1 MMIDYATWLNLII
14 RWAHIIVGIGWIGT
28 SFYFVA
34 LDYALRKQ
42 DASED
47 GVMGDAWQVH
57 GGGFYHVKKFMVAP
71 DHLPEHLIW
80 YKWDAYL
87 TWITGFALLAAQ
99 YYLNADVYLIDPS
112 KVVMSEGVAVGFSIA
127 SLVAG
132 WLIYDLICRLTQ
144 SRSALV
150 TAILVFVFLIA
161 SAYIYTHVYSGR
173 GALIHVGAMI
183 GTMMAVNV
191 FGVIIPNQ
199 KTIVASLIA
208 GEAPD
213 PRLGK
218 IGKQRSLHNNYLT
231 LPVLLM
237 MVSNHYPVLSSH
249 AHTWLVVALIIIVG
263 ACIRHLINRH
273 EAGDE
278 LKSFIWALPVAAIV
292 LLAVVI
298 ITAPRPLPVPQTQAG
313 SSTAAEMISDAEAL
327 SIVQTHCGACHA
339 PIEGFEDYFVP
350 PKDIPLITIQDLV
363 RYRAQIREQSV
374 ISRAMPMGNPTGMTD
389 QERAQ
394 LGAWLASQ

>member
-1 MMIDYATWLNLII
+1 MIIDYATWLNLII
-14 RWAHIIVGIGWIGT
+14 RWAHIIVGIGWIGA

-34 LDYALRKQ
+34 LDYSLRKQ
-42 DASED
+42 GDQDD
-47 GVMGDAWQVH
+47 GVMGEAWQVH

-71 DHLPEHLIW
+71 DELPEHLIW

-87 TWITGFALLAAQ
+87 TWITGFALLAVQ
-99 YYLNADVYLIDPS
+99 YYLSADVYLIDPS
-112 KVVMSEGVAVGFSIA
+112 KVVMSEGVAVGLSVVTLI
-127 SLVAG
+127 AG
-132 WLIYDLICRLTQ
+132 WVIYDLICRLTQ
-144 SRSALV
+144 NQSALV
-150 TAILVFVFLIA
+150 TAILVFIFLIA
-161 SAYIYTHVYSGR
+161 AAYLYTNIYSGR

-199 KTIVASLIA
+199 KKIVASLIA

-237 MVSNHYPVLSSH
+237 MVSNHYPILSSH
-249 AHTWLVVALIIIVG
+249 THTWLVVALIIIVG

-278 LKSFIWALPVAAIV
+278 LKSFIWALPVAAV
-292 LLAVVI
+292 CFLAVVI
-298 ITAPRPLPVPQTQAG
+298 FTAPRPLPAPTAG
-313 SSTAAEMISDAEAL
+313 TSTAAAIVSDVEAL
-327 SIVQTHCGACHA
+327 AIVQTHCGACHA
-339 PIEGFEDYFVP
+339 PIEGFEEYFVP
-350 PKDIPLITIQDLV
+350 PKDIRLVTVDDLV
-363 RYRAQIREQSV
+363 RYRAQIRDQSV
-374 ISRAMPMGNPTGMTD
+374 LTKAMPMGNPTGMTD
-389 QERAQ
+389 EERAQ

>member
-1 MMIDYATWLNLII
+1 MIIDYATWLNLII
-14 RWAHIIVGIGWIGT
+14 RWAHIIVGIGWIGA

-42 DASED
+42 GDQDD
-47 GVMGDAWQVH
+47 GVMGEAWQVH

-71 DHLPEHLIW
+71 DALPEHLIW

-87 TWITGFALLAAQ
+87 TWITGFALLAVQ
-99 YYLNADVYLIDPS
+99 YYLSADVYLIDPS
-112 KVVMSEGVAVGFSIA
+112 KVVMSEGVAVGFSVV
-127 SLVAG
+127 SLIAG
-132 WLIYDLICRLTQ
+132 WVIYDLICRLTQ
-144 SRSALV
+144 NQSALV

-161 SAYIYTHVYSGR
+161 AAYLYTNIYSGR

-199 KTIVASLIA
+199 KKIVASLIA

-213 PRLGK
+213 PKLGK

-237 MVSNHYPVLSSH
+237 MVSNHYPILSSH
-249 AHTWLVVALIIIVG
+249 THTWLVVALIIIVG

-278 LKSFIWALPVAAIV
+278 LKSFIWALPVAAV
-292 LLAVVI
+292 CFLAVVI
-298 ITAPRPLPVPQTQAG
+298 FTAPRPLPAPTTG
-313 SSTAAEMISDAEAL
+313 NSTAAAIISDAEAL
-327 SIVQTHCGACHA
+327 AIVKTHCGACHA
-339 PIEGFEDYFVP
+339 PIEGLEEYFVP
-350 PKDIPLITIQDLV
+350 PKDIRLVTMDDLV
-363 RYRAQIREQSV
+363 RYRAQIRDQSV
-374 ISRAMPMGNPTGMTD
+374 LTKAMPMGNPTGMTD
-389 QERAQ
+389 EERAQ